1 MRPSGAAPVMLP
13 IGMVGGFTSPS
24 YSCVLDHCEVTVC
37 GDQVYDL
44 SGRDVKVKEIAP
56 EDLRGG

>member
-1 MRPSGAAPVMLP
+1 MLP